1 MCFFLKFIII
11 IIIVVCLVS
20 WALKQTT
27 WDLEQSSKCRPR
39 NTVGTMET
47 TSCLFTLFFLIMEM
61 RPIGRKEPL
70 LSKNTIHAFP
80 KRKDLEIK
88 HNGPDN
94 IFL

>member
-1 MCFFLKFIII
+1 M
-11 IIIVVCLVS
+11 
-20 WALKQTT
+20 
-27 WDLEQSSKCRPR
+27 
-39 NTVGTMET
+39 GTMET